1 MTILDDYSRWHRLQ
15 IATGDIDPAYPV
27 LASIGAQMSADD
39 AAWLVLRHVTY
50 YHLGSALRSH
60 AESPGPRLPSTLLRL
75 PTGTER
81 RAHRD
86 VRQFARHWDDLVR
99 HVDRAGGP
107 RAWLT
112 PSATGTKGWAMLTHR
127 IMDVH
132 GNGRWAAYKLCEI
145 AEKVL
150 GVPITAPDAGHAYS
164 SGPRKGLAL
173 LTEIPTGNS
182 DADVALLDK
191 ITESLRRY
199 LGERDVAQVE
209 TSLCDFHS
217 AYKGRYYIGRDIDEQ
232 LHHLHQVPSDF
243 TALALAARSRAFA
256 PSYLGEVG
264 GWDGVDRDRCK
275 VYRDTGRIVTR

>member
-1 MTILDDYSRWHRLQ
+1 MSVLTDYEAWHWLQ
-15 IATGDIDPAYPV
+15 VKTGDIDPAYPV
-27 LASIGAQMSADD
+27 LRRIGQQLSRDD

-60 AESPGPRLPSTLLRL
+60 AEAPGPVLPEALLRL

-86 VRQFARHWDDLVR
+86 VRQFRRHWDALVE
-99 HVDRAGGP
+99 HVGRAGGP

-112 PSATGTKGWAMLTHR
+112 PNASGTRGWEVLTHR

-145 AEKVL
+145 AAKVL
-150 GVPITAPDAGHAYS
+150 DVPIVAPDAGHAYS
-164 SGPRKGLAL
+164 TGPRKGLAL
-173 LTEIPTGNS
+173 LMTVPPGNS
-182 DADVALLDK
+182 DAVIALLDK
-191 ITESLRRY
+191 RTEQLRRH
-199 LGERDVAQVE
+199 LNEPDVAQVE

-217 AYKGRYYIGRDIDEQ
+217 AAKGRYYIGKDIDEQ

-243 TALALAARSRAFA
+243 TPLAFAARAQSF
-256 PSYLGEVG
+256 PPVYLGEVG
-264 GWDGVDRDRCK
+264 GWGGVDRDRCR
-275 VYRDTGRIVTR
+275 VYRDTGRIVVR